1 MVIYLNMVKPRD
13 MLNECTGFQW
23 DEGNDAKNWDKNDVT
38 CGECEQVFFNRPLI
52 VKRDSEHSITEPRYF
67 ALGKTDADRLVF
79 VAFTIRG
86 TSIRVISARKMTT
99 REQERYL
106 A

>member
-1 MVIYLNMVKPRD
+1 

-23 DEGNDAKNWDKNDVT
+23 DGGNDAKNWDKHDVT

-52 VKRDSEHSITEPRYF
+52 VKHDSEHSITELRYF
-67 ALGKTDADRLVF
+67 ALGKTDANRLMF
-79 VAFTIRG
+79 VAFTMRG
-86 TSIRVISARKMTT
+86 ALLRVISAREMTI

-106 A
+106 S

>member
-1 MVIYLNMVKPRD
+1 
-13 MLNECTGFQW
+13 MLNDSTGFQW
-23 DEGNDAKNWDKNDVT
+23 DEGNDTKNWDKHDVT

-67 ALGKTDADRLVF
+67 ALGKTDADRLIF
-79 VAFTIRG
+79 VAFTMRG
-86 TSIRVISARKMTT
+86 TLIRVISAREMTI

-106 A
+106 S